1 MRVILASKSPRRK
14 ELLKE
19 IFQDFIIIP
28 STVDENKYS
37 LDKLSFVKAEEISNL
52 YPSDLVIS
60 ADTLVYLDNK
70 ILGKPIDEKD
80 AFKMLK
86 SLSNKTHV
94 VTTYY
99 SIFLKEQNIFFTNK
113 SDSYVTFNEL
123 SDELINDYIKTG
135 SPLDKAGA
143 YGIQDKE
150 FNLVKEFTGELNNI
164 IGLPTYKLKQ
174 DLIRLGIILK
184 DK

>member
-1 MRVILASKSPRRK
+1 MRIILASKSPRRK

-19 IFQDFIIIP
+19 IFSDFIIIP

-37 LDKLSFVKAEEISNL
+37 LDKLSLVKAEEISNL
-52 YPSDLVIS
+52 YPNDLVIS

-70 ILGKPIDEKD
+70 ILGKPKDELD
-80 AFKMLK
+80 AYKMLK

-99 SIFLKEQNIFFTNK
+99 SIFLKEKNIFFTNK
-113 SDSYVTFNEL
+113 CDSFVTFNEL
-123 SDELINDYIKTG
+123 SDELIYAYIKTG

-150 FNLVKEFTGELNNI
+150 FNLVKVYKGELNNI
-164 IGLPTYKLKQ
+164 IGLPTEKLKK
-174 DLIRLGIILK
+174 DLISLGIKL
-184 DK
+184 